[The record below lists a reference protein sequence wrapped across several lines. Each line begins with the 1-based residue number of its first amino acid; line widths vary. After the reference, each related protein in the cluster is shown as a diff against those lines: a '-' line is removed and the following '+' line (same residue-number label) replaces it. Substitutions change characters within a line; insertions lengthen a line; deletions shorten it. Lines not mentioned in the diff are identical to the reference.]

1 MALTQAIPITRH
13 PYADGSYKKMLIDG
27 NWVDAASGKRFET
40 HNPATG
46 ELLATVAE
54 GDAEDVN
61 RAVAAARRA
70 FEGPWSKVKPFERQA
85 LLLKLADLVEKNFEE
100 LSQLDTLDMGA
111 PNSRTRGN
119 KLRVLG
125 MLRYYAGQAT
135 ALHGETIENSLPGEI
150 FSYTLKEPVGVVGA
164 IIPWNGPLAASV
176 WKIGPA
182 IATGCTVI
190 LKPAEE
196 APLTSLRLGELAME
210 AGIPPGVVNV
220 VPGYGETA
228 GAALASHP
236 DVDKVAFTGSHVT
249 GQSIVKA
256 SAGNLKRVS
265 LELGGKSPD
274 IVFADADLDAAV
286 PGAAMAVFANSGQ
299 ICSAGTRLFVESKV
313 YDEFVG
319 RVAECGKKLQVGNGL
334 DPNTQI
340 GPLVSAQQ
348 MERVS
353 GYLALD
359 QKEGAKALAGGA
371 PLTEGALSKGYF
383 VPPTVFANVQDNM
396 RIAQEEIFGP
406 VISAISF
413 KDTDKLIQ
421 RANATTFG
429 LGSGVGTK
437 DVSKAHPAATRAWQ
451 TAKVFELHTFV
462 ILEGALAGYP
472 LTDVRAIL
480 YDGKYHDVDSS
491 EMSFKIAGREALKSG
506 DHFLLAMHEFP
517 DGDALGSSLGLFC
530 ALGEMGKERGDE
542 RGGTRAPL
550 PQRHRRTAA
559 QRAAVAPAIPARAAR
574 DAAGPSGDWSPPGVA
589 LDRAAGAGA
598 AARVRGRGDGVRRGR
613 CDRRQQPAAEYP
625 RPQCRGNSDLRRRRI
640 HLDREPRRR
649 RDRAAGGGRRR
660 SRWLSRRR
668 LVRRRDGCPA
678 DLPRRAPLVR
688 EANERDRPEDR
699 RSEVDRP
706 RREGVRGGGRHD
718 PPGRTGC
725 GCPPDSRPS
734 LLLLGRRKHLAGER
748 DR

>member
-1 MALTQAIPITRH
+1 MAVTQAIPITRH

-27 NWVDAASGKRFET
+27 KWVDAVSGKKFET

-54 GDAEDVN
+54 GDAEDIN

-70 FEGPWSKVKPFERQA
+70 FEGPWSKVKPFERQS
-85 LLLKLADLVEKNFEE
+85 LLLKLADLVEQNYEE

-111 PNSRTRGN
+111 PISRTRGGR
-119 KLRVLG
+119 LRVLG

-164 IIPWNGPLAASV
+164 IIPWNSPLTASV

-182 IATGCTVI
+182 IATGCTVV

-196 APLTSLRLGELAME
+196 SPLTSLRLAELCME

-220 VPGYGETA
+220 VPGFGETA

-249 GQSIVKA
+249 GQSIVRA

-319 RVAECGKKLQVGNGL
+319 RVAEFGQKLQVGNGL

-353 GYLALD
+353 GYLAIG
-359 QKEGAKALAGGA
+359 QKEGARALAGGA

-383 VPPTVFANVQDNM
+383 VAPTVFANVQDNM

-413 KDTDKLIQ
+413 EDVDDLVA

-429 LGSGVGTK
+429 LGSGVWTK
-437 DVSKAHPAATRAWQ
+437 DVSKAH
-451 TAKVFELHTFV
+451 
-462 ILEGALAGYP
+462 
-472 LTDVRAIL
+472 
-480 YDGKYHDVDSS
+480 
-491 EMSFKIAGREALKSG
+491 KIAKALRAGSVWVNCYQAMDPAVPFGGYKMSGYGRESG
-506 DHFLLAMHEFP
+506 KQHLEVYLDV
-517 DGDALGSSLGLFC
+517 
-530 ALGEMGKERGDE
+530 K
-542 RGGTRAPL
+542 
-550 PQRHRRTAA
+550 
-559 QRAAVAPAIPARAAR
+559 AVWIK
-574 DAAGPSGDWSPPGVA
+574 
-589 LDRAAGAGA
+589 
-598 AARVRGRGDGVRRGR
+598 
-613 CDRRQQPAAEYP
+613 
-625 RPQCRGNSDLRRRRI
+625 
-640 HLDREPRRR
+640 
-649 RDRAAGGGRRR
+649 
-660 SRWLSRRR
+660 
-668 LVRRRDGCPA
+668 
-678 DLPRRAPLVR
+678 
-688 EANERDRPEDR
+688 
-699 RSEVDRP
+699 
-706 RREGVRGGGRHD
+706 
-718 PPGRTGC
+718 TG
-725 GCPPDSRPS
+725 
-734 LLLLGRRKHLAGER
+734 
-748 DR
+748 